1 MLLMQRWLFYFLL
14 LLLLRSFWFS
24 AGEFF
29 RQKGSLVSKLSI
41 ILYHC
46 SRKHTCIQI
55 FFSSWETFSV
65 GVSRRLEGPR
75 SMIATGGGKGLDM
88 TWVVQLWPQCWQL
101 ITRNPL
107 VTLLRPWWWWQRRTE
122 LRNKK
127 EIS

>member
-1 MLLMQRWLFYFLL
+1 MLLMQRWLFYFLLLL

-41 ILYHC
+41 IFIPLLQKTYMY
-46 SRKHTCIQI
+46 TN
-55 FFSSWETFSV
+55 FFFLSWETFSV

-88 TWVVQLWPQCWQL
+88 T
-101 ITRNPL
+101 
-107 VTLLRPWWWWQRRTE
+107 
-122 LRNKK
+122 
-127 EIS
+127 